1 MKRCL
6 SILLCSAMLVV
17 SVPGMYYAQ
26 GFESQSAYDESN
38 QLKEIDYQ
46 LNGGYYVSGYE
57 APSEYPVAELPGK
70 DDIVNQGYE
79 FGGWYDN
86 EELTGEPV
94 KSITDDQ
101 YEGVVVLYARWIE
114 RYYYIDIPASVDAD
128 KDNLVISGHAGGL
141 YEKDK
146 VSVSVYSNNEWNL
159 KNGDIRLGYELY
171 NDDIKMSLVNN
182 SVIAELTA
190 TGSDNT
196 RKYMTRLLE
205 VPKYAGTYT
214 DNLTFDVTF
223 ETTKYNIKYETNGG
237 TLYSGEKD
245 EQDREIELEKSVFE
259 AGTKLSDLPVPGK
272 AGSTFLGWCY
282 DSACTNYVK
291 RSDRLL
297 SDIVLYASWSDEQEL
312 KTVSIDTYARSYDVD
327 TNEFTITLTDKTGK
341 LTKEEVKNYLTIKN
355 VSDSSEETS
364 IDVAVGNVLDDGAYT
379 FIIKCN
385 GSWQEGSGYRLELSD
400 DRLFFTGYDSTIREY
415 DFTVYKPDVKNVN
428 LGNDIKYISSESLS
442 NLFVNGEKTDKIS
455 VTVMTVGSDGTVSQ
469 EATKTTGSFTY
480 SGSELFVGDKIA
492 VYDGDVVPQLDGNVI
507 SEDDVSFFEITSVN
521 GNEYSYRGM
530 AAEEILFVP
539 DVLPVNIADDKDNDY
554 DNDSITVLQ
563 SKMTYGADSPY
574 ASLGLDEDTTVD
586 AGDYLAIYEAGDNQ
600 IQYALITSVSS
611 DNADYVIAY
620 TKVTW
625 DEVQAAMDVYQTDNV
640 KGESIL
646 ENQDVNSIEQS
657 VEQQAVDSGF
667 AQTVVD
673 EVAQAVER
681 TDSYQELQDYLSQ
694 TMNADISIVP
704 VEGFY
709 KADSGNSEIAIYG
722 SKKPTIKLDHVRAE
736 LSTGLKYFDNVSGL
750 RLALDIG
757 VEISFSNM
765 KVVVSATFEQEVKI
779 NINVSGKAIWKV
791 WGIFPYIDD
800 YRVAVS
806 LDLYDYTGINFNVNV
821 RTAEDDNEES
831 SSKLDEVIN
840 GIAEELKSIVYAK
853 WEAAD
858 TTYNVVDYVE
868 GTDGVYS
875 VLSTRQETAKT
886 DEKVSPKPNVRNGF
900 ATPAVLSQ
908 IVNADGSTTVNYY
921 YARNK
926 YNIKFISEGETV
938 TEGQYAYGT
947 LMPTPNVYRAG
958 YEFVG
963 WEPAVTQT
971 VPAKDTTYTAVW
983 KESDDVVYTTKYYL
997 EDENGNY
1004 KLDKAKIS
1012 KGTTGQTVTA
1022 DKEWYDNSRYHLSG
1036 ELPSGV
1042 VAADGSLT
1050 FKVHYDRNTFNI
1062 EFNPMGGTV
1071 NRENITARWG
1081 AGVITP
1087 VPERAGYAFAGWY
1100 TDKECTEAF
1109 DGIMPADNIILY
1121 AK

>member
-1 MKRCL
+1 MKRFL

-17 SVPGMYYAQ
+17 SVPGMYHAQ

-297 SDIVLYASWSDEQEL
+297 SDIVLYASWADEQEL

-327 TNEFTITLTDKTGK
+327 ANEFTITLTDKTGK

-428 LGNDIKYISSESLS
+428 LDNDIKYISSESLS
-442 NLFVNGEKTDKIS
+442 NLFVNGERTDKIS
-455 VTVMTVGSDGTVSQ
+455 VTVMTVGSDGKVSQ

-492 VYDGDVVPQLDGNVI
+492 VYDGDIVPQLDGNVI
-507 SEDDVSFFEITSVN
+507 SEDDVSFFEIT
-521 GNEYSYRGM
+521 
-530 AAEEILFVP
+530 
-539 DVLPVNIADDKDNDY
+539 
-554 DNDSITVLQ
+554 
-563 SKMTYGADSPY
+563 
-574 ASLGLDEDTTVD
+574 
-586 AGDYLAIYEAGDNQ
+586 
-600 IQYALITSVSS
+600 
-611 DNADYVIAY
+611 
-620 TKVTW
+620 
-625 DEVQAAMDVYQTDNV
+625 
-640 KGESIL
+640 
-646 ENQDVNSIEQS
+646 
-657 VEQQAVDSGF
+657 
-667 AQTVVD
+667 
-673 EVAQAVER
+673 
-681 TDSYQELQDYLSQ
+681 
-694 TMNADISIVP
+694 
-704 VEGFY
+704 
-709 KADSGNSEIAIYG
+709 
-722 SKKPTIKLDHVRAE
+722 
-736 LSTGLKYFDNVSGL
+736 
-750 RLALDIG
+750 
-757 VEISFSNM
+757 
-765 KVVVSATFEQEVKI
+765 
-779 NINVSGKAIWKV
+779 
-791 WGIFPYIDD
+791 
-800 YRVAVS
+800 
-806 LDLYDYTGINFNVNV
+806 
-821 RTAEDDNEES
+821 
-831 SSKLDEVIN
+831 
-840 GIAEELKSIVYAK
+840 
-853 WEAAD
+853 
-858 TTYNVVDYVE
+858 
-868 GTDGVYS
+868 
-875 VLSTRQETAKT
+875 
-886 DEKVSPKPNVRNGF
+886 
-900 ATPAVLSQ
+900 
-908 IVNADGSTTVNYY
+908 
-921 YARNK
+921 
-926 YNIKFISEGETV
+926 
-938 TEGQYAYGT
+938 
-947 LMPTPNVYRAG
+947 
-958 YEFVG
+958 
-963 WEPAVTQT
+963 
-971 VPAKDTTYTAVW
+971 
-983 KESDDVVYTTKYYL
+983 
-997 EDENGNY
+997 
-1004 KLDKAKIS
+1004 
-1012 KGTTGQTVTA
+1012 
-1022 DKEWYDNSRYHLSG
+1022 
-1036 ELPSGV
+1036 
-1042 VAADGSLT
+1042 
-1050 FKVHYDRNTFNI
+1050 
-1062 EFNPMGGTV
+1062 
-1071 NRENITARWG
+1071 
-1081 AGVITP
+1081 
-1087 VPERAGYAFAGWY
+1087 
-1100 TDKECTEAF
+1100 
-1109 DGIMPADNIILY
+1109 
-1121 AK
+1121 

>member
-1 MKRCL
+1 MKRFL

-297 SDIVLYASWSDEQEL
+297 SDIVLYASWADEQEL

-327 TNEFTITLTDKTGK
+327 ANEFTITLTDKTGK

-455 VTVMTVGSDGTVSQ
+455 VIVMTVGSDGTVSQ
-469 EATKTTGSFTY
+469 EATKTIGSFTY

-521 GNEYSYRGM
+521 DNEYSYRGM

-574 ASLGLDEDTTVD
+574 AGLGLDEDTTVD

-625 DEVQAAMDVYQTDNV
+625 DEVQAAMDVYQTDNI

-736 LSTGLKYFDNVSGL
+736 LSTGLKHFDNVSGL

-779 NINVSGKAIWKV
+779 NINVSGDV
-791 WGIFPYIDD
+791 C
-800 YRVAVS
+800 
-806 LDLYDYTGINFNVNV
+806 
-821 RTAEDDNEES
+821 
-831 SSKLDEVIN
+831 SK
-840 GIAEELKSIVYAK
+840 
-853 WEAAD
+853 
-858 TTYNVVDYVE
+858 
-868 GTDGVYS
+868 
-875 VLSTRQETAKT
+875 
-886 DEKVSPKPNVRNGF
+886 
-900 ATPAVLSQ
+900 
-908 IVNADGSTTVNYY
+908 
-921 YARNK
+921 
-926 YNIKFISEGETV
+926 
-938 TEGQYAYGT
+938 
-947 LMPTPNVYRAG
+947 
-958 YEFVG
+958 
-963 WEPAVTQT
+963 
-971 VPAKDTTYTAVW
+971 
-983 KESDDVVYTTKYYL
+983 
-997 EDENGNY
+997 
-1004 KLDKAKIS
+1004 
-1012 KGTTGQTVTA
+1012 
-1022 DKEWYDNSRYHLSG
+1022 
-1036 ELPSGV
+1036 
-1042 VAADGSLT
+1042 
-1050 FKVHYDRNTFNI
+1050 
-1062 EFNPMGGTV
+1062 
-1071 NRENITARWG
+1071 
-1081 AGVITP
+1081 
-1087 VPERAGYAFAGWY
+1087 
-1100 TDKECTEAF
+1100 
-1109 DGIMPADNIILY
+1109 
-1121 AK
+1121 